1 MSMQM
6 KYHPELDAAWI
17 SGRSGPSVRTVT
29 LSDCVNADYD
39 SVNADYD
46 SEGQLYAVEVQCCA
60 AERYGLNGSEAQ
72 ARATELVAWVR
83 QQHASRAR

>member
-29 LSDCVNADYD
+29 LSDC
-39 SVNADYD
+39 VNADYD